1 MNISAAARMSAL
13 QSDCNWQ
20 ETFHSLSWK
29 ENETYTDILSYIKC
43 FCYTLEGKH
52 FVMSVI
58 EYLDIVADYKMGQG
72 LSLGQ
77 PSLLSIE

>member
-1 MNISAAARMSAL
+1 MFNSISQR
-13 QSDCNWQ
+13 
-20 ETFHSLSWK
+20 
-29 ENETYTDILSYIKC
+29 ENEACPGILSDIKC

-52 FVMSVI
+52 FVMSVL

-77 PSLLSIE
+77 SSLLSIE